1 MNRFALSAMIGF
13 VVLIVLSVTVVTF
26 QKCGWKTFL
35 LGNGA
40 GAAAL
45 MGMCDE

>member
-1 MNRFALSAMIGF
+1 MNRFALAMLVGF
-13 VVLIVLSVTVVTF
+13 VSLIGLSVTVVTF
-26 QKCGWKTFL
+26 QKCGWKTVL

-40 GAAAL
+40 GAAAM